1 MRRGESAKILLSVG
15 TGGMPVVYSLMLYV
29 FFFFFFYV
37 LFGKKKLMSFK
48 KELCEGS

>member
-29 FFFFFFYV
+29 FFFFFFLCFV
-37 LFGKKKLMSFK
+37 WK
-48 KELCEGS
+48 KEINVFQKGIM